1 MLSHNSKMKEY
12 GLIGHP
18 LGHSFSKKFFTDK
31 FTSEGIDASY
41 SNFDI
46 PEIEMLRDIIL
57 EHPMLMGLN
66 CTIPHKESVISL
78 LDDTSEEAK
87 EIGAV
92 NVIKIQRD
100 KKYRGGVM
108 GDGIRLTGH
117 NSDAIGFTQSILPL
131 LKPNHQ
137 KALILGTGGASKAI
151 KWGLEKL
158 GIQCIYVSRNRGEN
172 RLAYKD
178 ITPDILR
185 THQLIVNCT
194 PVGMFPHTQEAPQL
208 PYEALTPDH
217 ILYDL
222 IYNPEETVFLKK
234 GKEAGAQTK
243 NGLEML
249 RLQALAGW
257 DIWTK

>member
-1 MLSHNSKMKEY
+1 MKEY

-31 FTSEGIDASY
+31 FYAEGIDASY

-46 PEIEMLRDIIL
+46 PKIEMLKDIIL

-66 CTIPHKESVISL
+66 CTIPHKESVIPL
-78 LDDTSEEAK
+78 LDETSKEAQ

-92 NVIKIQRD
+92 NVIKIQRNEAFH
-100 KKYRGGVM
+100 GGIM
-108 GDGIRLTGH
+108 GDRIKLTGY
-117 NSDAIGFTQSILPL
+117 NSDVIGFTQSILPL
-131 LKPNHQ
+131 LKPHHK

-158 GIQCIYVSRNRGEN
+158 GIECSYVSRSRGED
-172 RLAYKD
+172 RLAYED
-178 ITPDILR
+178 ITTDIIRANL
-185 THQLIVNCT
+185 LIVNCT
-194 PVGMFPHTQEAPQL
+194 PVGMFPHTEEVPPI
-208 PYEALTPDH
+208 PYEALTPKH

-222 IYNPEETVFLKK
+222 VYNPEETLFLKR